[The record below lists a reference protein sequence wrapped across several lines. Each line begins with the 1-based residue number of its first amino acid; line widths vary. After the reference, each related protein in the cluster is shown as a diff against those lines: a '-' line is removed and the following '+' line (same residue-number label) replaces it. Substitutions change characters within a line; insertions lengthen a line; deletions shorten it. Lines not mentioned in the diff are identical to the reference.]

1 MSNIN
6 NVADKSR
13 KILIVDDEPYNTR
26 VLKLKFENA
35 GYKVFTASNGLDGLD
50 KFKMEYPDVVIT
62 DIRMPVMTGREMC
75 QSLKESMNERRLLI
89 IVITSTIENSERL
102 WVNEIHNASL
112 VEKPI
117 SPSHLL
123 SLVEDYLNEPA

>member
-6 NVADKSR
+6 NFVGKSG

-35 GYKVFTASNGLDGLD
+35 GYKVFTASNGLDGLN

-62 DIRMPVMTGREMC
+62 DLRMPVMTGREMC
-75 QSLKESMNERRLLI
+75 QSLKESMKERRFLI
-89 IVITSTIENSERL
+89 IVITSTIDYTERL
-102 WVNEIHNASL
+102 WVNEINNASL

-117 SPSHLL
+117 SPRHLL
-123 SLVEDYLNEPA
+123 ALVEDYLNEPA

>member
-1 MSNIN
+1 MGKNG
-6 NVADKSR
+6 

-35 GYKVFTASNGLDGLD
+35 GYKVVTASNGLDGLN

-62 DIRMPVMTGREMC
+62 DIRMPVMTGWEMC
-75 QSLKESMNERRLLI
+75 LSLKESMKERRFLI
-89 IVITSTIENSERL
+89 IVITSTVDNTERL
-102 WVNEIHNASL
+102 WVNEINNANL

-117 SPSHLL
+117 SPNYLL
-123 SLVEDYLNEPA
+123 TLVEDYLNEPA

>member
-6 NVADKSR
+6 NFVGKSG
-13 KILIVDDEPYNTR
+13 KILIVDDEPYNIR

-35 GYKVFTASNGLDGLD
+35 GHKVVTASNGLDGLN

-62 DIRMPVMTGREMC
+62 DIRMPIMTGREMC
-75 QSLKESMNERRLLI
+75 QSLKESMKERRFLI
-89 IVITSTIENSERL
+89 IVITSTIDQTERL
-102 WVNEIHNASL
+102 WVNEINNTSL

-117 SPSHLL
+117 SPNYLL
-123 SLVEDYLNEPA
+123 TLVEDYLNEPA

>member
-6 NVADKSR
+6 NFVGKNG

-35 GYKVFTASNGLDGLD
+35 GYKVVTASNGLDGLN

-62 DIRMPVMTGREMC
+62 DIRMPVMNGREMC
-75 QSLKESMNERRLLI
+75 QSLKESMKERRFLI
-89 IVITSTIENSERL
+89 IVITATIDNTERL
-102 WVNEIHNASL
+102 WVNEINNANL

-117 SPSHLL
+117 SPNYLL
-123 SLVEDYLNEPA
+123 TLVEDYLNEPA

>member
-13 KILIVDDEPYNTR
+13 KILIVDDEPYNIK

-35 GYKVFTASNGLDGLD
+35 GHKVVTASNGLDGLN

-75 QSLKESMNERRLLI
+75 QSLKESMKERRFLI
-89 IVITSTIENSERL
+89 IVITSTTDQTERL
-102 WVNEIHNASL
+102 WVNEINNTSL

-117 SPSHLL
+117 SPNYLL
-123 SLVEDYLNEPA
+123 TLVEDYLNEPA

>member
-6 NVADKSR
+6 NFVGKNG

-35 GYKVFTASNGLDGLD
+35 GYKVVTASNGLDGLN
-50 KFKMEYPDVVIT
+50 KFKIEYPDVVIT
-62 DIRMPVMTGREMC
+62 DIRMPVMNGREMC
-75 QSLKESMNERRLLI
+75 QSLKESMKERRFLI
-89 IVITSTIENSERL
+89 IVITSTVDNTERL
-102 WVNEIHNASL
+102 WVNEINNASL

-117 SPSHLL
+117 SPNYLL
-123 SLVEDYLNEPA
+123 TLVEDYLNEPA

>member
-6 NVADKSR
+6 NVVDKSG

-35 GYKVFTASNGLDGLD
+35 GYKVLTASNGLDGL
-50 KFKMEYPDVVIT
+50 KKIKMEYPDVVIT

-75 QSLKESMNERRLLI
+75 QSLKESMNERRFLI

-123 SLVEDYLNEPA
+123 ALVEDYLNEPA

>member
-1 MSNIN
+1 MGKNG
-6 NVADKSR
+6 

-35 GYKVFTASNGLDGLD
+35 GYKVVTASNGLDGLN

-62 DIRMPVMTGREMC
+62 DIRMPVMTGWEMC
-75 QSLKESMNERRLLI
+75 LSLKESMKERRFLI
-89 IVITSTIENSERL
+89 IVITATIDNTERL
-102 WVNEIHNASL
+102 WVNEINNANL

-117 SPSHLL
+117 SPNYLL
-123 SLVEDYLNEPA
+123 TLVEDYLNEPA

>member
-1 MSNIN
+1 LSNIN
-6 NVADKSR
+6 NFVGKNG

-35 GYKVFTASNGLDGLD
+35 GYKVVTASNGLDGLN

-62 DIRMPVMTGREMC
+62 DIRMPVMTGWEMC
-75 QSLKESMNERRLLI
+75 LSLKESMKERRFLI
-89 IVITSTIENSERL
+89 IVITATIDNTERL
-102 WVNEIHNASL
+102 WVNEINNANL

-117 SPSHLL
+117 SPNYLL
-123 SLVEDYLNEPA
+123 TLVEDYLNEPA

>member
-6 NVADKSR
+6 NFVGKNG

-26 VLKLKFENA
+26 MLKLKFENA
-35 GYKVFTASNGLDGLD
+35 GYKVVTASNGLDGLN

-62 DIRMPVMTGREMC
+62 DIRMPVMTGWEMC
-75 QSLKESMNERRLLI
+75 LSLKESMKERRFLI
-89 IVITSTIENSERL
+89 IVITATIDNTERL
-102 WVNEIHNASL
+102 WVNEINNANL

-117 SPSHLL
+117 SPNYLL
-123 SLVEDYLNEPA
+123 TLVEDYLNEPA

>member
-1 MSNIN
+1 VGKNG
-6 NVADKSR
+6 

-35 GYKVFTASNGLDGLD
+35 GYKVVTASNGLDGLN

-62 DIRMPVMTGREMC
+62 DIRMPVMTGWEMC
-75 QSLKESMNERRLLI
+75 LSLKESMKERRFLI
-89 IVITSTIENSERL
+89 IVITATIDNTERL
-102 WVNEIHNASL
+102 WVNEINNANL

-117 SPSHLL
+117 SPNYLL
-123 SLVEDYLNEPA
+123 TLVEDYLNEPA

>member
-1 MSNIN
+1 MG
-6 NVADKSR
+6 KSG

-35 GYKVFTASNGLDGLD
+35 GYKVVTASNGFDGLS

-62 DIRMPVMTGREMC
+62 DIRMPVMTGWEMC
-75 QSLKESMNERRLLI
+75 LSLKESMKERRFLI
-89 IVITSTIENSERL
+89 IVITATIDNTERL
-102 WVNEIHNASL
+102 WVNEINNANL

-117 SPSHLL
+117 SPNYLL
-123 SLVEDYLNEPA
+123 TLVEDYLNEPA

>member
-6 NVADKSR
+6 NFVGKNG

-35 GYKVFTASNGLDGLD
+35 GYKVVTASNGLDGLN

-62 DIRMPVMTGREMC
+62 DIRMPVMTGWEMC
-75 QSLKESMNERRLLI
+75 LSLKESMKERRFLI
-89 IVITSTIENSERL
+89 IVITATIDNTERL
-102 WVNEIHNASL
+102 WVNEINNANL

-117 SPSHLL
+117 SPNYLL
-123 SLVEDYLNEPA
+123 TLVEDYLNEPA